1 MQNQTQINS
10 IHQLVEL
17 QVLKTPD
24 AVAVVF
30 ENQQLTY
37 RELNERANQ
46 LAHYLQTLGV
56 KPEVLVGICV
66 DRSLEMIVGLLGI
79 LKAGGAYVP
88 LDPSYPQER
97 LAFML
102 EDSQLS
108 VLLTEQNQLH
118 KLPQHSA
125 RIVNLGTDWQAIAQH
140 SKENIDSGVNAENLA
155 YTIYTSGS
163 TGKPKGVQIVHHAVV
178 NFLISMREEP
188 GLTHHDVLLAITTIS
203 FDIAALEIYL
213 PLIVG
218 ARIVLVSREVAADG
232 MQLST
237 ILAKSDITVLQATP
251 ATWQLLLNAG
261 WKGHKQLKMLCGGE
275 AMTRPL
281 ADQLLEKGGSLWN
294 MYGPTETTI
303 WSAVCQVESGT
314 DSISIGHPIANT
326 QIYLLEERS
335 RRKEDV
341 LKPVPVGVPGEIYI
355 GGDGVARGYLNR
367 PELNSERFIEISF
380 SDRPEERLYKTGDLA
395 RYCLDGTIEFIG
407 RIDHQVKIRGY
418 RVELGAVEAALSQ
431 HSEVRE
437 AAVIAKEDASGNNR
451 LVAYIVKK
459 ARIAEMNVLTS
470 SSKTDVEQVL
480 QWQQVWS
487 STYSQSINSQ
497 SITSQ
502 NPIFN
507 SVGWN
512 DSYTGLPI
520 PAEEVREWVN
530 YTVERIRSFRPQRVL
545 EIGCGMGLLL
555 FQIAPYCSHYLGID
569 LSAEAI
575 HRIQQQLQHS
585 GEDWSH
591 VVLEQRAAHELEGLE
606 HGMFDTIIINSV
618 IQYFPTVDYLVKVLE
633 KAIKLVSPKGQVFI
647 GDVRSLPLLEAFH
660 TSVQLS
666 QSPAS
671 LTTSQLQQRIKDR
684 IILDRELVI
693 HPDFFTALKHH
704 IPQISYVEHQI
715 KQGRY
720 QNELIRFRSDVILH
734 VGGEVEQTI
743 EPYCLNWQQDN
754 LTLST
759 IHSVLQNDRIEV
771 LKIAHIPNARLT
783 SDFNAVKLIT
793 SPDKPKTVRELCQ
806 ATQQIT
812 EVGVHPQDWWDLS
825 NNLPYQIQINWHNGG
840 TDGCYDVVFQRY
852 TTNTNEKEGKV
863 LPIAETTFEL
873 KPWNLYTNSPLK
885 TDKIDDLA
893 IQLRL
898 FLKEKLPEYMIPS
911 AFVMMEAL
919 PLTPNGK
926 VDRRS
931 LPEPKNTRPALTQ
944 TYVSPSTSIEQQLAE
959 VWSQILEIEQV
970 GIYDNFFELGGH
982 SLLTAQLLSQ
992 IKKIFQID
1000 VPLFYLFKKP
1010 TIAGLVEAI
1019 DLVRHLN
1026 AGIND
1031 TVETDLQVDTILDL
1045 TIYSATACTNIA
1057 EPKHIFLTGATG
1069 FIGAFLLNELLSK
1082 TKASIHCLV
1091 RASSFEEGRYRIQSN
1106 LERYSLWHEDW
1117 SCRIIPVVGD
1127 LSQPYLGLS
1136 CQEFC
1141 ELAGKL
1147 DLIYHSGALINL
1159 VYPYALLRA
1168 VNVLGTQ
1175 EVLRLASQV
1184 KVTPVHYISTLDV
1197 FQSPSYFGKE
1207 VIREDEDLAHS
1218 DGFFNGYAQSKWVA
1232 EKLVMAARDRGI
1244 PVCVYRPGMITGHSQ
1259 TGVSQTNDLMCRL
1272 IKGMIQLNA
1281 APLLE
1286 RKINMTPV
1294 DYVSKAIVHL
1304 SRQPE
1309 SIGKT
1314 FHLLNPHPL
1323 HLSQL
1328 VSVMHILGYP
1338 IQQIPYEM
1346 WQSKLLDPEL
1356 SQTNAL
1362 SPLSSL
1368 LTEKSEKQQT
1378 YLETSLLSSQ
1388 VHDCQNTIN
1397 GLLGTSIVCP
1407 PVGGQLLKAYFSFL
1421 VRSGFL
1427 PASIEN
1433 LNPDRF
1439 ISKEILERKLDLQRS
1454 ELVRTA

>member
-46 LAHYLQTLGV
+46 LAHYLQALGV

-66 DRSLEMIVGLLGI
+66 DRSLEMIIGLLGI

-97 LAFML
+97 IAFML

-108 VLLTEQNQLH
+108 VLLTEQNQLN

-125 RIVNLGTDWQAIAQH
+125 QIVNLDTNWQAIAQY
-140 SKENIDSGVNAENLA
+140 SKENVDSGINAKNLA

-178 NFLISMREEP
+178 NFLISMREKP
-188 GLTHHDVLLAITTIS
+188 GLTQHDVLLAITTIS

-237 ILAKSDITVLQATP
+237 ILDKSDITVLQATP

-275 AMTRPL
+275 AMTRSL

-303 WSAVCQVESGT
+303 WSAVCQIEPGT
-314 DSISIGHPIANT
+314 DSISIGYPIANT
-326 QIYLLEERS
+326 QIYLLEEQS

-367 PELNSERFIEISF
+367 LELNSERFIQISF
-380 SDRPEERLYKTGDLA
+380 KDRLEERLYKTGDLA
-395 RYCLDGTIEFIG
+395 RYRLDGTIEFIG
-407 RIDHQVKIRGY
+407 RIDHQVKVRGY

-431 HSEVRE
+431 HPEVRE
-437 AAVIAKEDASGNNR
+437 AAVITKEDASGNNR

-459 ARIAEMNVLTS
+459 AGMVETNL
-470 SSKTDVEQVL
+470 SKASVKADVEQVS

-487 STYSQSINSQ
+487 STYGQST
-497 SITSQ
+497 TSRNQ
-502 NPIFN
+502 IFN

-520 PAEEVREWVN
+520 PVEEVREWVN

-555 FQIAPYCSHYLGID
+555 FQIAPCCSHYLGID

-591 VVLEQRAAHELEGLE
+591 VVLEQRAAHELEDLE

-618 IQYFPTVDYLVKVLE
+618 IQYFPSVDYLVKVLE

-671 LTTSQLQQRIKDR
+671 LTTSQLQQRIQER
-684 IILDRELVI
+684 ILLERELVI

-704 IPQISYVEHQI
+704 IPQISYVEQQI

-734 VGGEVEQTI
+734 VGSEIEPTI

-754 LTLST
+754 LSLS
-759 IHSVLQNDRIEV
+759 IVCSVLQNDKIKV
-771 LKIAHIPNARLT
+771 LKISHIPNARLT
-783 SDFNAVKLIT
+783 SDIHAVKLIAI
-793 SPDKPKTVRELCQ
+793 SNKPETVRELHQ
-806 ATQQIT
+806 TTQQIT
-812 EVGVHPQDWWDLS
+812 EAGVHPQDWWDLC
-825 NNLPYQIQINWHNGG
+825 NNLPYHIQISWHNGG
-840 TDGCYDVVFQRY
+840 IDGCYDVVFQRY
-852 TTNTNEKEGKV
+852 TATTDEKERKV
-863 LPIAETTFEL
+863 LSIAEKTFEL
-873 KPWNLYTNSPLK
+873 KPWNLYTNNPLK
-885 TDKIDDLA
+885 ADKIDDLA
-893 IQLRL
+893 IQIRS

-944 TYVSPSTSIEQQLAE
+944 AYVSPSTSIEQQIAE

-992 IKKIFQID
+992 IKNIFQVD

-1019 DLVRHLN
+1019 DLVKHLST
-1026 AGIND
+1026 GIDD
-1031 TVETDLQVDTILDL
+1031 TATVDLQADAVLDL
-1045 TIYSATACTNIA
+1045 TIYPANTYDNTAE

-1091 RASSFEEGRYRIQSN
+1091 RASSFEEGKYRIQSN
-1106 LERYSLWHEDW
+1106 LERYCLWHEDW
-1117 SCRIIPVVGD
+1117 SCRVIPIVGD
-1127 LSQPYLGLS
+1127 LSQSSLGLS
-1136 CQEFC
+1136 DLQFS

-1159 VYPYALLRA
+1159 VYPYTLLRA
-1168 VNVLGTQ
+1168 ANVLGTQ

-1197 FQSPSYFGKE
+1197 FQSPFYFGKE
-1207 VIREDEDLAHS
+1207 VIKEDDDLAHS
-1218 DGFFNGYAQSKWVA
+1218 NGFFNGYAQSKWVA
-1232 EKLVMAARDRGI
+1232 EKLVMAARERGI
-1244 PVCVYRPGMITGHSQ
+1244 PVCIYRPGMITGHSQ

-1294 DYVSKAIVHL
+1294 DYVSKAIVYL

-1309 SIGKT
+1309 SIGKS
-1314 FHLLNPHPL
+1314 FHLLNPNPL

-1328 VSVMHILGYP
+1328 VSVMNILGYP

-1346 WQSKLLDPEL
+1346 WQSKLIDPEL

-1368 LTEKSEKQQT
+1368 LTEGSEKQQT

-1397 GLLGTSIVCP
+1397 GLLGTPIVCP

-1427 PASIEN
+1427 PASEDN
-1433 LNPDRF
+1433 LNSERC
-1439 ISKEILERKLDLQRS
+1439 ISKEIVKRKLDLQHS